1 MTPDLFGLT
10 WEEVVAVIAAFS
22 FMWYELKAI
31 RRDIRR
37 LEEKVEKHNNF
48 DRRIVRIETKLNL
61 EDINGK

>member
-1 MTPDLFGLT
+1 MTPDLFSLT

-37 LEEKVEKHNNF
+37 LEDKVEKHNNF
-48 DRRIVRIETKLNL
+48 DRRIVRIETKLNI
-61 EDINGK
+61 ESTNGK

>member
-37 LEEKVEKHNNF
+37 LEDKVEKHNNF
-48 DRRIVRIETKLNL
+48 DRRIVRIETKLNI
-61 EDINGK
+61 ESTNGK

>member
-1 MTPDLFGLT
+1 MTPDFCGLT
-10 WEEVVAVIAAFS
+10 WDEVVAAIAAFS

>member
-48 DRRIVRIETKLNL
+48 DRRIVRIETKLNI
-61 EDINGK
+61 ENTNGK

>member
-37 LEEKVEKHNNF
+37 LEDKVEKHNNF
-48 DRRIVRIETKLNL
+48 DRRIVRIETKLNI
-61 EDINGK
+61 ENTNGK

>member
-1 MTPDLFGLT
+1 MN
-10 WEEVVAVIAAFS
+10 
-22 FMWYELKAI
+22 YELILSFLGSAI
-31 RRDIRR
+31 GCVAGILTSQKLTDYRLSR

>member
-37 LEEKVEKHNNF
+37 LEDKVEKHNKF
-48 DRRIVRIETKLNL
+48 DRRIVRIETKLNI
-61 EDINGK
+61 ENTDGK